1 MSRQYFTGHRVV
13 PDPLEPYLPDTDQL
27 EFEGAL
33 QITIDAAKVQVSDFA
48 LGVHQCMYRFWL
60 ANKPKDGLPPSRAID
75 PLSFREAV
83 GFVHV
88 AQPNQDGTDFM
99 YRLYA
104 SKVSEIGG
112 LDMTGK
118 WFSESPIS
126 SWQFYRRQLAATVAL
141 RMPLYSENN
150 ASYEISVR
158 IKWCRLLLPMVDDD
172 GAVSRI
178 LIANVP
184 VDRQDQV

>member
-1 MSRQYFTGHRVV
+1 
-13 PDPLEPYLPDTDQL
+13 
-27 EFEGAL
+27 
-33 QITIDAAKVQVSDFA
+33 
-48 LGVHQCMYRFWL
+48 
-60 ANKPKDGLPPSRAID
+60 
-75 PLSFREAV
+75 
-83 GFVHV
+83 
-88 AQPNQDGTDFM
+88 
-99 YRLYA
+99 
-104 SKVSEIGG
+104 
-112 LDMTGK
+112 
-118 WFSESPIS
+118 